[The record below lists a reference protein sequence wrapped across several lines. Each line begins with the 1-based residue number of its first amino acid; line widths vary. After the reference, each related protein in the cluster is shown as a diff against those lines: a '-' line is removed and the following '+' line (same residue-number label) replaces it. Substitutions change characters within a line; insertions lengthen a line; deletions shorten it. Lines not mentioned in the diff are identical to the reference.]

1 VEPGELFAREL
12 RGAEDRLRAAGL
24 SGRGAFLALTRH
36 LSGRLSLPEHLWPD
50 GPDAPS
56 AARLEQIPLAA
67 DLDLFGLAY
76 ERFFTDLF
84 KGQKGQYFT
93 PRPLVEL
100 MADIAEVS
108 PRDRVLDPTCGSGG
122 FLVAAMD
129 RGADVDGVD
138 VDPDLVTLA
147 RLNLALH
154 GGNPKAIQQG
164 DFFLDPPEETWDV
177 ILANPPFSVP
187 VDDPATLAG
196 FELARSRTKV
206 ASDALFLEAAW
217 RRLVPN
223 GRLCTVL
230 PYSVLVNPTAEPIRE
245 WVDEHFVRR
254 AVIALPEGVFRPFG
268 GTATRAC
275 VLLLQR
281 RPARVSDMLVADI
294 EYPGFDPSRKD
305 YRRCEPDQLAAL
317 RLSLRGVPFERSIRV
332 EAGEAW
338 APSDHLRKESL
349 APGVARV
356 RFGSLAHM
364 EVHRLDPSAEPAEA
378 FTEVDLSD
386 LDKETGEV
394 SGARERKGADF
405 RQGQSKATFLEGDL
419 LFGKMRP
426 NLNNVAVATRPRP
439 GLPERMVGSGEWVPF
454 RASRDRYFALLALR
468 STFARKQLT
477 TTGGQTRPRA
487 RVEDIPEVEVPDP
500 GTEARERFHVLL
512 RSIHE
517 ERMRLRHLLVEVE
530 ALYESFGQGELD
542 EEGLRAALAD
552 LEGRR
557 LAVWLDEKGEEPEGS

>member
-24 SGRGAFLALTRH
+24 SGRSAFLALTRH
-36 LSGRLSLPEHLWPD
+36 LSMRLSLPEHLWPD
-50 GPDAPS
+50 GPDAP
-56 AARLEQIPLAA
+56 AIARLEQIPLAA

-100 MADIAEVS
+100 MADLAEVG

-122 FLVAAMD
+122 FLVAGMD
-129 RGADVDGVD
+129 RGADVDGMD

-154 GGNPKAIQQG
+154 GGNPKAVQQG
-164 DFFLDPPEETWDV
+164 DFFRNPPEETWDV
-177 ILANPPFSVP
+177 ILANPPFSMV
-187 VDDPATLAG
+187 VDDPDTLAG

-245 WVDEHFVRR
+245 WVEAHFVRR
-254 AVIALPEGVFRPFG
+254 AVVALPEGVFRPFG

-281 RPARVSDMLVADI
+281 RPARVAEMLVADI
-294 EYPGFDPSRKD
+294 DQPGFDPSRKE

-317 RLSLRGVPFERSIRV
+317 RLSLRGVPFERAIRTDP
-332 EAGEAW
+332 GGAW
-338 APSDHLRKESL
+338 APSDHLRKESVG
-349 APGVARV
+349 AGVSRV

-364 EVHRLDPSAEPAEA
+364 EVNRLDPSAEPGEA

-394 SGARERKGADF
+394 SGARVRQGADF
-405 RQGQSKATFLEGDL
+405 ARGQSKATFEEGDL

-454 RASRDRYFALLALR
+454 RASRDSYFALLALR
-468 STFARKQLT
+468 SIFAREQLT

-487 RVEDIPEVEVPDP
+487 RVEDIPEVKVPDP
-500 GTEARERFHVLL
+500 GAEARERFHFLL

-530 ALYESFGQGELD
+530 ALYECFGRGSVN
-542 EEGLRAALAD
+542 EEGLRTALAE

-557 LAVWLDEKGEEPEGS
+557 EVPGGDIDGEEPEGC

>member
-1 VEPGELFAREL
+1 MEPGELFAREL

-24 SGRGAFLALTRH
+24 SGRSAFLALTRH

-50 GPDAPS
+50 GPDAPKG
-56 AARLEQIPLAA
+56 ARLEEIPLAA

-100 MADIAEVS
+100 MADLAEVG

-122 FLVAAMD
+122 FLVAGMD

-154 GGNPKAIQQG
+154 GGNPKAVQQG
-164 DFFLDPPEETWDV
+164 DFFRNPPEETWDV

-187 VDDPATLAG
+187 VDDPEALAG
-196 FELARSRTKV
+196 FELARSRSKV
-206 ASDALFLEAAW
+206 SSDALFLEAAW

-230 PYSVLVNPTAEPIRE
+230 PYSVLVNPTAEPLRE
-245 WVDEHFVRR
+245 WVDAHFVRR

-281 RPARVSDMLVADI
+281 RPARVADMLVADI
-294 EYPGFDPSRKD
+294 DQPGFDPTRKD
-305 YRRCEPDQLAAL
+305 YRRCEPDQLATL
-317 RLSLRGVPFERSIRV
+317 RLSLRGMPSDLSIRV
-332 EAGEAW
+332 DSGGAW
-338 APSDHLRKESL
+338 APSDHLRKESVG
-349 APGVARV
+349 AGVSRV

-364 EVHRLDPSAEPAEA
+364 KVNRLDPSAEPAEA

-386 LDKETGEV
+386 LDKQTGEV
-394 SGARERKGADF
+394 SGARVRQGADF
-405 RQGQSKATFLEGDL
+405 ARGQSKATFEEGDL

-439 GLPERMVGSGEWVPF
+439 GLPKRMVGSGEWVPF
-454 RASRDRYFALLALR
+454 RAFRDSYFALLALR
-468 STFARKQLT
+468 SIFAREQLT

-487 RVEDIPEVEVPDP
+487 RVDDIPEVEVPDP
-500 GTEARERFHVLL
+500 GAEARERFHFLL

-517 ERMRLRHLLVEVE
+517 ERMRLRHLLVDVE
-530 ALYESFGQGELD
+530 ALYESFGRGSVD
-542 EEGLRAALAD
+542 EEGLCTALAE
-552 LEGRR
+552 LEDRR
-557 LAVWLDEKGEEPEGS
+557 ERPGGDDEDDESGGC

>member
-1 VEPGELFAREL
+1 
-12 RGAEDRLRAAGL
+12 L

-36 LSGRLSLPEHLWPD
+36 LSARLSLPESLWPE

-56 AARLEQIPLAA
+56 GARLEQIPLAA

-100 MADIAEVS
+100 MADLAGVG

-122 FLVAAMD
+122 FLVAGMD
-129 RGADVDGVD
+129 RGADVDGID

-154 GGNPKAIQQG
+154 GGNPKAVQQG
-164 DFFLDPPEETWDV
+164 DFFRNPPDETWDV
-177 ILANPPFSVP
+177 ILANPPFSMA
-187 VDDPATLAG
+187 VDDAGVLAG
-196 FELARSRTKV
+196 FELARSRTRV
-206 ASDALFLEAAW
+206 SSDALFLEAAW

-245 WVDEHFVRR
+245 WVDAHFVRR

-275 VLLLQR
+275 ILLLQR
-281 RPARVSDMLVADI
+281 RPARVAQMLVADI
-294 EYPGFDPSRKD
+294 SQPGFDPSRKD
-305 YRRCEPDQLAAL
+305 YRRCEPDQIAQL
-317 RLSLRGVPFERSIRV
+317 RLSLGGEAFEHARHV
-332 EAGEAW
+332 DPGGAW
-338 APSDHLRKESL
+338 APSDHLRRESVG
-349 APGVARV
+349 AGVPRV

-364 EVHRLDPSAEPAEA
+364 EMNRLDPSTEPAEA

-394 SGARERKGADF
+394 AGARVRQGCDF
-405 RQGQSKATFLEGDL
+405 VRGQSKATFLEGDL

-426 NLNNVAVATRPRP
+426 NLNNVAMAARPRS

-454 RASRDRYFALLALR
+454 RASRNPYFALLALR
-468 STFARKQLT
+468 SIFAREQLT

-500 GTEARERFHVLL
+500 GGQARERFHLLL
-512 RSIHE
+512 RSIHA

-530 ALYESFGQGELD
+530 ALYESFGRGSVDEL
-542 EEGLRAALAD
+542 GLCAALAE
-552 LEGRR
+552 LEARREMPGDDGKGDEPGRC
-557 LAVWLDEKGEEPEGS
+557 

>member
-1 VEPGELFAREL
+1 MEPGELFAREL

-56 AARLEQIPLAA
+56 VARLEQIPLAA

-100 MADIAEVS
+100 MADLAEVG

-122 FLVAAMD
+122 FLVAGMD

-138 VDPDLVTLA
+138 VDPDLVSLA

-154 GGNPKAIQQG
+154 GGNPKAVQQG
-164 DFFLDPPEETWDV
+164 DFFRNPPEDTWDV

-187 VDDPATLAG
+187 VEDPDTLAG
-196 FELARSRTKV
+196 FELAGSRTRV
-206 ASDALFLEAAW
+206 VSDALFLEAAW

-230 PYSVLVNPTAEPIRE
+230 PYSVLVNPTAKPIRD
-245 WVDEHFVRR
+245 WVDAHFVRR
-254 AVIALPEGVFRPFG
+254 AVVALPEGVFRPFG

-281 RPARVSDMLVADI
+281 RPARVTDMLVADI
-294 EYPGFDPSRKD
+294 EHPGFDPSRKD

-332 EAGEAW
+332 DAGGAW
-338 APSDHLRKESL
+338 APSDHLRKESVG
-349 APGVARV
+349 ASVSRV

-364 EVHRLDPSAEPAEA
+364 EVNRLDPSAEPGEA

-394 SGARERKGADF
+394 SGARVRQGADF
-405 RQGQSKATFLEGDL
+405 SRGQSKATFAEGDL

-426 NLNNVAVATRPRP
+426 NLNNVAMATRPRP
-439 GLPERMVGSGEWVPF
+439 DLPERMVGSGEWVPF
-454 RASRDRYFALLALR
+454 RASRDPYFALLALR
-468 STFARKQLT
+468 SIFAREQLT

-487 RVEDIPEVEVPDP
+487 RVEDIPEVKVPDP
-500 GTEARERFHVLL
+500 GAAARERFHFLL

-530 ALYESFGQGELD
+530 ALYEAFGRGTVD
-542 EEGLRAALAD
+542 EEGLCTALD
-552 LEGRR
+552 ELEGRR
-557 LAVWLDEKGEEPEGS
+557 EAPGGGIEEDEPEGC